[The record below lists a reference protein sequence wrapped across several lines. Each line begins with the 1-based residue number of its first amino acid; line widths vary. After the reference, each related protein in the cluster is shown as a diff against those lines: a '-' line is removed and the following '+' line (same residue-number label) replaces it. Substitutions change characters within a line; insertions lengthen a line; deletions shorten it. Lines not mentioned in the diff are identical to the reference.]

1 MQTKLTLRL
10 EEQLIA
16 NAKCHAKQT
25 GKSLS
30 QMVADYFAL
39 LEKKAPVPVLP
50 PITTAL
56 KGCLQPADLNEQAYH
71 AYLEDK
77 YL

>member
-10 EEQLIA
+10 EAELIEQ
-16 NAKCHAKQT
+16 AKAYAQQH

-39 LEKKAPVPVLP
+39 FSRPIAPPALAPATQSLLGILQHAPLDETDYKKHLEA
-50 PITTAL
+50 
-56 KGCLQPADLNEQAYH
+56 
-71 AYLEDK
+71 K